1 MEVEMLNRSKL
12 ISAAVALAFVSS
24 HAVADNSSWLDEQ
37 RSISDGHSPSNI
49 SAGAEGKQGSQAP
62 SPQLDEKLFMSDGY
76 SPPNEAARTKSVYV
90 GAKLE
95 SSQDDFV
102 QRELRITDG
111 TTE

>member
-12 ISAAVALAFVSS
+12 IGAAITLAFVSS
-24 HAVADNSSWLDEQ
+24 YAVADNSSWLDEQ
-37 RSISDGHSPSNI
+37 RSITDGYSPTQT

-62 SPQLDEKLFMSDGY
+62 SPQLDEKLFMSDGD
-76 SPPNEAARTKSVYV
+76 SPANEAAGRTYV

-95 SSQDDFV
+95 TSQDSFME
-102 QRELRITDG
+102 RGRRITDG